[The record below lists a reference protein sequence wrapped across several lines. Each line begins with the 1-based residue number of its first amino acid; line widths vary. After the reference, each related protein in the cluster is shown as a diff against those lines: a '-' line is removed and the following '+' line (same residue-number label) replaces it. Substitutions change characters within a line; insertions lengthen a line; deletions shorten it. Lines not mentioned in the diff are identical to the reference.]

1 MAATDDLALCTGSRA
16 LSESGACQRLSPC
29 LPVLQAQALEPFPD
43 LTAPDSAFVGH
54 LHPGVDER
62 CSAKISGVYLQHL
75 EMGEL
80 VERAR
85 RAVVSRAE
93 ELLQLEPDMTIDAM
107 VLDLPCTFFMLRSER

>member
-1 MAATDDLALCTGSRA
+1 MLEGGLCTHVNPRIA
-16 LSESGACQRLSPC
+16 
-29 LPVLQAQALEPFPD
+29 VLQAQALEPFPD
-43 LTAPDSAFVGH
+43 LTEPDSAFVAH

-75 EMGEL
+75 EMDEL

-85 RAVVSRAE
+85 RAVIGRAE
-93 ELLQLEPDMTIDAM
+93 ELLQLEPDTTIDAM